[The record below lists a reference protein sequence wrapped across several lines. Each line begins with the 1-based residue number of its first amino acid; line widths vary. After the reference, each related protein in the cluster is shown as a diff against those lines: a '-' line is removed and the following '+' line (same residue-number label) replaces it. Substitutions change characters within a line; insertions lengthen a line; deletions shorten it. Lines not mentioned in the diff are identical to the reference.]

1 MLRRFSLA
9 AVALAAALAVP
20 ATATPATAAPAGAG
34 PAGAAAAPTGA
45 VTYDVDLASVPGA
58 RVAVDRGT
66 RLGDGS
72 CRFTAG
78 GAGKPTGGKVR
89 YVTEL
94 SFDPATCQRRLATAD
109 YARGAVPASVRAEL
123 ATDRR
128 ATTGKATAAAGR
140 AALAAGSWSGA
151 LQVNVEDPVQINV
164 TSTRSTLDWSY
175 DGTTLSADHG
185 ADWSWFTLSGWER
198 RDHRWTPVN
207 TGTVASTDTYGKFR
221 NGVFC
226 FGITT
231 WSEHRQTYFEGRPDG
246 TWAWSADVV
255 KSGGCNGLLH
265 YEYLVETP

>member
-1 MLRRFSLA
+1 MPARHPLSL
-9 AVALAAALAVP
+9 AVALVAAALAVP
-20 ATATPATAAPAGAG
+20 ALAVPAAATPAAAG
-34 PAGAAAAPTGA
+34 PAPTGA
-45 VTYDVDLASVPGA
+45 VAYAVDLGSVPGA
-58 RVAVDRGT
+58 RVSVDRGA
-66 RLGDGS
+66 RQGDGS

-78 GAGKPTGGKVR
+78 GTGRPAGGRVR

-94 SFDPATCQRRLATAD
+94 SFDPATCERRLATAD
-109 YARGAVPASVRAEL
+109 YARGAVPAAVRARL
-123 ATDRR
+123 ATDRQ
-128 ATTGKATAAAGR
+128 TAGAAGR
-140 AALAAGSWSGA
+140 RASAAAAPRTAAAGSWSGA

-185 ADWSWFTLSGWER
+185 AGWGWFALSGWER
-198 RDHRWTPVN
+198 RDHRWTPTN

-231 WSEHRQTYFEGRPDG
+231 WTEHKLTYFEGRPDG
-246 TWAWSADVV
+246 TWTWSADVV